1 MVRCELHLLLD
12 RRGGVY
18 LFVCVCVCGFVGMG
32 VGMGLGVSAGV
43 CGGLGEV
50 VHTSLSQFPGKES
63 KTGVGNSQH
72 LSRNSYNDGTLHKT
86 EQVAF
91 DKDLHRP

>member
-18 LFVCVCVCGFVGMG
+18 LFVCVCVCGCVGMG

-63 KTGVGNSQH
+63 KTGVGNSREFPGIPIPGNSH
-72 LSRNSYNDGTLHKT
+72 SREFPAPFPQQL
-86 EQVAF
+86 
-91 DKDLHRP
+91 